1 MKKTLNEGFTAGLKK
16 AQGAIARL
24 IMESLDD
31 SNEISVDWLNE
42 DYTTSVKDLKVRYPV
57 YCWYKSQYKP
67 QPAFIEIDPEADMQV
82 SASYE
87 SEVGGSVY
95 ASRVLH
101 IFIPAD
107 AAAHNINQFIK
118 DNMSDFQAII
128 DEYDFER
135 GRFNDSVVEL
145 VEQLQQTADV
155 WETSDCWGQ
164 PTSLMVDAEG
174 RLIFDYHHTIFITEL
189 NEDDGETEMEVEYT
203 DPYGNPCGG
212 SRWRCNSNTGV
223 WELLEDNTAPCSLE
237 ATEVNAEEIRE
248 YLDDVYVN
256 NEIEVSLS

>member
-155 WETSDCWGQ
+155 WETGDCWGQ

>member
-42 DYTTSVKDLKVRYPV
+42 DYTSSTEDLEVRYPV
-57 YCWYKSQYKP
+57 YCWYKGQCKP
-67 QPAFIEIDPEADMQV
+67 QPAFIEIDPEADMQL

-87 SEVGGSVY
+87 SEVGGRRY
-95 ASRVLH
+95 TSRVLH

-135 GRFNDSVVEL
+135 GCFNDDVVEL
-145 VEQLQQTADV
+145 VEELQQTANF
-155 WETSDCWGQ
+155 WETSDCWGR
-164 PTSLMVDAEG
+164 PTGDMVDSEG

-203 DPYGNPCGG
+203 DPYGTPCGG
-212 SRWRCNSNTGV
+212 SRWKYNSRTGE
-223 WELLEDNTAPCSLE
+223 WELLEDNTAPCSPE

-248 YLDDVYVN
+248 YLDEVYEN

>member
-16 AQGAIARL
+16 AQGAIARI

-42 DYTTSVKDLKVRYPV
+42 DYTTSVEDLEVRYPV
-57 YCWYKSQYKP
+57 YCWYKGQYKP

-87 SEVGGSVY
+87 SEVGGSGY

-107 AAAHNINQFIK
+107 AAAHNINQFIN

-164 PTSLMVDAEG
+164 PTSLMLDAEG

-223 WELLEDNTAPCSLE
+223 WELLEDNTAPCSPE

-248 YLDDVYVN
+248 YLDEVYEN
-256 NEIEVSLS
+256 NEVEVSLS